1 MSFTSSFEIIDVAT
15 PDPNIFLQIAE
26 YVADAAGVN
35 PNGIKTLLAIGLKAS
50 QFLVTVLKIYLKT
63 LLVVVFYAIE
73 FLVILH

>member
-35 PNGIKTLLAIGLKAS
+35 PNGINTLLAIGLKAS

>member
-15 PDPNIFLQIAE
+15 PDPNIFLRIAE

-35 PNGIKTLLAIGLKAS
+35 PNGIKTLLANGLKAS